1 MDWTH
6 QVANRENQVQPQSF
20 YYGGSGSNANL
31 GAQVA
36 VGVPGNTDLRS
47 HYGSINHQHQHVQNS
62 YPHVGAD
69 SSSVFPPTMYNPCI
83 PTTAANRYVPPMQG
97 FGLGNPPLPSFYH
110 QVAQGTMNES
120 SSSSGNSG
128 DSAREF
134 IKRKNAL
141 LVGGHHFV
149 HSFSSS
155 SSSAHV
161 PQNPSHR
168 PWNASFESNILP
180 STAVSNPPEYTS
192 ADGLNRSNSTAVHPE
207 LVHHCNYVFP
217 AGHMIQSNAWIAQ
230 AANPPGG
237 FVHSGAIGMPN
248 GGFQCYQPG
257 PSAIFYGPLPH
268 FQQNPMHIMQDP
280 ALFNHIQMQIPPQ
293 HYLSNNL
300 VHHVHPSGTGLPLD
314 PRILAISS
322 NSGHTFRP
330 PIQPSAANQ
339 VNTGSL
345 RILPQENAPS
355 VDPSRLYDAG
365 LVDEHRDMRL
375 DVDSMTYEELVA
387 LEEQIGNV
395 NPGFTESYI
404 QENLKSSFYVPGL
417 ACMSDQFSVENDA
430 CIICQEEYEAKELI
444 GTLGCGHK
452 YHALCIKQWLL
463 VKNLCPIC
471 KTTALPAEI
480 SG

>member
-20 YYGGSGSNANL
+20 YYGGSGSNPNL
-31 GAQVA
+31 GAQVV

-62 YPHVGAD
+62 YPHVGVD
-69 SSSVFPPTMYNPCI
+69 SSSVFPPIMYNPCI
-83 PTTAANRYVPPMQG
+83 PTTATNRYVPPMQG
-97 FGLGNPPLPSFYH
+97 FGLGNPLLPSFYR
-110 QVAQGTMNES
+110 VAQGTMNES
-120 SSSSGNSG
+120 SSSRGNSG

-149 HSFSSS
+149 HSFSRSS
-155 SSSAHV
+155 SSSNV

-207 LVHHCNYVFP
+207 LVHHGNYVFP

-248 GGFQCYQPG
+248 GGFQCYQPC
-257 PSAIFYGPLPH
+257 PSAIFYV
-268 FQQNPMHIMQDP
+268 Q
-280 ALFNHIQMQIPPQ
+280 
-293 HYLSNNL
+293 
-300 VHHVHPSGTGLPLD
+300 HVHPSGTGLPLD

-345 RILPQENAPS
+345 RILPQNALPL
-355 VDPSRLYDAG
+355 DPSRLYDAG

-375 DVDSMTYEELVA
+375 DVDNMTYEELVA

-395 NPGFTESYI
+395 NPDFTESCI
-404 QENLKSSFYVPGL
+404 EENLKSSLYVPGL
-417 ACMSDQFSVENDA
+417 ACMSDQSSVENDA

-452 YHALCIKQWLL
+452 YHALCIKQWLM

-471 KTTALPAEI
+471 KTTALPAER